1 MAMKIRFKITVTFM
15 GINDEYEDT
24 ITSGYTENLMDLYE
38 LLVVYMKA
46 YKTKKALCV
55 NAYTLING
63 KPHKYKC
70 NRQLII
76 KEEFLYDRK
85 TEIL

>member
-1 MAMKIRFKITVTFM
+1 MSIRYKITATFM
-15 GINDEYEDT
+15 GVENEYET
-24 ITSGYTENLMDLYE
+24 VIVNGYTENIMYLYDL
-38 LLVVYMKA
+38 LIIYMKA

-55 NAYTLING
+55 NAYTLMNG

-76 KEEFLYDRK
+76 KEEFLYD
-85 TEIL
+85 

>member
-1 MAMKIRFKITVTFM
+1 MNIRYKITATFV
-15 GINDEYEDT
+15 GIDGEYETT
-24 ITSGYTENLMDLYE
+24 IINGYTEELMTLYE
-38 LLVVYMKA
+38 LLNVYMKA
-46 YKTKKALCV
+46 YKSKKAICI
-55 NAYTLING
+55 NAYTLIKG

-70 NRQLII
+70 NRQFII

>member
-1 MAMKIRFKITVTFM
+1 MNIRYKITATFM
-15 GINDEYEDT
+15 GVENEYET
-24 ITSGYTENLMDLYE
+24 VIVNGYTENIMNLYDL
-38 LLVVYMKA
+38 LIVYMKA
-46 YKTKKALCV
+46 YKTKKALCI
-55 NAYTLING
+55 NAYTLMNG

>member
-1 MAMKIRFKITVTFM
+1 MKIRFKITATFI
-15 GINDEYEDT
+15 GIDGEYET
-24 ITSGYTENLMDLYE
+24 NITNGYTENLMNLYD

-46 YKTKKALCV
+46 YKTQKALCI
-55 NAYTLING
+55 NAYTLMNG